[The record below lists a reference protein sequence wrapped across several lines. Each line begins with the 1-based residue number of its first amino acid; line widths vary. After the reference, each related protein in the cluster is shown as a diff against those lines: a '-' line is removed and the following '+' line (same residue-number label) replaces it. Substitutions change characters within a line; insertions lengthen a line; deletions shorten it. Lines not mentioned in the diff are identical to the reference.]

1 MQTQIPTTL
10 PSPPGRRWFLQL
22 KRSDNAPPPPP
33 LPQSRYANPSALDG
47 SASPH
52 GKFVPHVVIVSLD
65 VDDGT
70 LGQLIEATP
79 LGSKASSVIC
89 VKFSPSAEF
98 CLLGYGVRENAPQ
111 PVVEHNYHP
120 VSAVYRVRGGMQ
132 HIVTMLSGEDDVN
145 IARFHPVS
153 GHEFVY
159 GTKQG
164 RVRVLSPWPWNYYY
178 D

>member
-1 MQTQIPTTL
+1 M
-10 PSPPGRRWFLQL
+10 
-22 KRSDNAPPPPP
+22 
-33 LPQSRYANPSALDG
+33 
-47 SASPH
+47 
-52 GKFVPHVVIVSLD
+52 
-65 VDDGT
+65 
-70 LGQLIEATP
+70 
-79 LGSKASSVIC
+79 
-89 VKFSPSAEF
+89 
-98 CLLGYGVRENAPQ
+98 
-111 PVVEHNYHP
+111 EHNYHP

-132 HIVTMLSGEDDVN
+132 HIVTMLSGEDDVD